1 MTKAKFIKR
10 IHIGGGDVGHYYV
23 GRQQL
28 LEHLQVNGTRMP
40 YLICPKAAYAFGF
53 YNRFYQRFVRLIK
66 IEFTACSKIG
76 FIPKPITTKQDL
88 SAIGYSFKSLCKCI
102 FCSQTSCIKLQKLK
116 CATQRDDAHC
126 SGAGPTISCPTGDRS
141 AQQIPGSRSTT
152 TVVDIY
158 CRIQLF
164 PVKLPA

>member
-1 MTKAKFIKR
+1 MYFLLTNKLHKVTKVEVCDA
-10 IHIGGGDVGHYYV
+10 
-23 GRQQL
+23 
-28 LEHLQVNGTRMP
+28 
-40 YLICPKAAYAFGF
+40 
-53 YNRFYQRFVRLIK
+53 
-66 IEFTACSKIG
+66 
-76 FIPKPITTKQDL
+76 
-88 SAIGYSFKSLCKCI
+88 
-102 FCSQTSCIKLQKLK
+102 
-116 CATQRDDAHC
+116 RDDAHC